1 MPIIRDIQLYVPKNK
16 EQNWTFFQETRCIT
30 FLYSRLLPKLQ
41 SKDDKGIQIYCVD
54 NLEQKEQIDKFTHII
69 FDYFPV
75 FVEADIEN
83 ILTLTSDRE
92 KKERILEIVH
102 EGMKLAAE
110 EFNWDMS
117 SLDLVYEN
125 IKQLDYENV
134 YPLLKKSSPN
144 RKYICSVLC
153 HHEVTSIDVY
163 MEIKKRSGE
172 VINKEKLFSVGNT
185 DEQDLFSD
193 FGNLEWKLNHKV
205 EFADKDYKH
214 IYRLTFLEK
223 DKPKNL
229 VWKIEK
235 SCSTN
240 GGKS

>member
-1 MPIIRDIQLYVPKNK
+1 
-16 EQNWTFFQETRCIT
+16 
-30 FLYSRLLPKLQ
+30 
-41 SKDDKGIQIYCVD
+41 
-54 NLEQKEQIDKFTHII
+54 
-69 FDYFPV
+69 
-75 FVEADIEN
+75 
-83 ILTLTSDRE
+83 
-92 KKERILEIVH
+92 
-102 EGMKLAAE
+102 
-110 EFNWDMS
+110 
-117 SLDLVYEN
+117 
-125 IKQLDYENV
+125 
-134 YPLLKKSSPN
+134 
-144 RKYICSVLC
+144 
-153 HHEVTSIDVY
+153 

>member
-16 EQNWTFFQETRCIT
+16 EQNWAFFHETRCIA

-75 FVEADIEN
+75 VVEADVGN
-83 ILTLTSDRE
+83 ILALTSGRE
-92 KKERILEIVH
+92 KKERVLEIVH
-102 EGMKLAAE
+102 EGMKIAAE

-125 IKQLDYENV
+125 IKQLDYKNV

-153 HHEVTSIDVY
+153 HHEVASIDVY
-163 MEIKKRSGE
+163 MEIKKRNGE
-172 VINKEKLFSVGNT
+172 VINTEKLFSVGNT

-193 FGNLEWKLNHKV
+193 YGNLEWKLNHKV
-205 EFADKDYKH
+205 EFTDKDYKH

-223 DKPKNL
+223 DQPKNL

-235 SCSTN
+235 SC
-240 GGKS
+240 

>member
-16 EQNWTFFQETRCIT
+16 EQNWTFFHETRCIT
-30 FLYSRLLPKLQ
+30 FLYSRLLPTLQ
-41 SKDDKGIQIYCVD
+41 TKEDKGIQIYCVD
-54 NLEQKEQIDKFTHII
+54 NLEQKEQIDTFSHII

-75 FVEADIEN
+75 FVEVDVEN
-83 ILTLTSDRE
+83 ILAMTSDKE
-92 KKERILEIVH
+92 KKERVLEIVH
-102 EGMKLAAE
+102 QGMRHAAE
-110 EFNWDMS
+110 EFNWDIS
-117 SLDLVYEN
+117 SIDLVYEK

-163 MEIKKRSGE
+163 MEIKKRNGE
-172 VINKEKLFSVGNT
+172 VINNEKLFSVENT
-185 DEQDLFSD
+185 DEQDLFSR

-214 IYRLTFLEK
+214 VYRLTFLEK
-223 DKPKNL
+223 DKPKNS

-235 SCSTN
+235 
-240 GGKS
+240 